1 MSINE
6 KNLTPAEQLILKEL
20 NTRALLIIKAE
31 KVLKSAKVPIDHNIL
46 YELSEDDLIGL
57 CETWDLENQKE
68 LRDKHMNNETK
79 KPK

>member
-1 MSINE
+1 MSLNE

-31 KVLKSAKVPIDHNIL
+31 NVLKTAKVPIDPNIL
-46 YELSEDDLIGL
+46 YDLSDDDLIGL